1 MVFGFNFSKFII
13 TGMKNNRTS
22 QQIKSLQWVYITLG
36 GFVVFLAFLIL
47 FILYNKSTSFN
58 SREYFILLVILSLI
72 VTAFLSGAMR
82 SYAKYTGNVY
92 GGKLSIAGP
101 IVVFIIVMYLGSH
114 FAKNERRLVVN
125 VVDENSNLIK
135 GGQLDVII
143 GEQVFRESISE
154 KGQVI
159 ISQLSDSYD
168 KAIIRP
174 NVEGY
179 SFSGD
184 SVIMIK
190 ENNPVVIQLK
200 KIPKGLKVHGQVQI
214 TKGMSMQ
221 NIRLYFDG
229 FDSLYTVK
237 SNGLFN
243 YTVPF
248 DDGDEVLIKVF
259 YNDSTI
265 YQKHFRLSPLSSIDI
280 NAK

>member
-1 MVFGFNFSKFII
+1 
-13 TGMKNNRTS
+13 MKNNPTS
-22 QQIKSLQWVYITLG
+22 QQIKSLQWVYITLA
-36 GFVVFLAFLIL
+36 GFILFLAFLVL
-47 FILYNKSTSFN
+47 FIFYNKSTSFN

-114 FAKNERRLVVN
+114 FTRNERRLVIN
-125 VVDENSNLIK
+125 VVDENSNLVK

-143 GEQVFRESISE
+143 GEQVFRENISE

-159 ISQLSDSYD
+159 ISQIADNND

-174 NVEGY
+174 QVEGY

-184 SVIMIK
+184 SLIQIK
-190 ENNPVVIQLK
+190 EDKPVVIQLK
-200 KIPKGLKVHGQVQI
+200 KIPKGLKVHGQVQVAH
-214 TKGMSMQ
+214 GMSMQ

-229 FDSLYTVK
+229 YDSLYAVK
-237 SNGLFN
+237 PNGLFN
-243 YTVPF
+243 HIIPF